1 MSGPFVYVE
10 RDPSGQV
17 LTGLRLI
24 GESGEERY
32 SVPGEASP
40 VQAVTFAAEWLRS
53 RLDAHT
59 GSGIGILCLDPRGS
73 VCSWL
78 DVPSED
84 DSVVRAAVR
93 QKPSGTWGEWASTP
107 ALESMGTVEA
117 LVPTAG
123 SSLQPIGV
131 QRNGSTGLA
140 VRKKAETESR
150 RAAVIGVSDLPVKL
164 LLDALDEMRIDI
176 GRVVTFWQ
184 AMALAW
190 DPSGERVDSDD
201 PLVSSAKVD
210 TAVVLVEE
218 TGRVQWTWSSE
229 GSLVAAGS
237 SLLEEGALSGDDAAR
252 NFGAGRLA
260 VDWLA
265 WTAQLGR
272 SPRRV
277 ICLIDESQG
286 SPAGVGAFGEAVTGV
301 WPGAAV
307 DLLRV
312 DDPVFSTMTRLSERT
327 PGGKLRRD
335 PAKAGT
341 VNALAGRPGRTHRA
355 MYRWMAGAIALGA
368 VALGIAGYRLR
379 STSGEAEQQAVKIR
393 NETRALILSELGN
406 QADQMYPEMSLQSM
420 LGEAQQNQSARAAMR
435 EVHPVLQAIDDVQF
449 VVGSAMSGV
458 EINRLVVDQP
468 ALQLDLITDTT
479 EQAETAQTILNGAM
493 EGFVRWN
500 RGSMRSG
507 ANGKTR
513 VSITGYWVD
522 SANQE
527 PGS

>member
-1 MSGPFVYVE
+1 MSGPCVYLE

-17 LTGLRLI
+17 LLGLRLI
-24 GESGEERY
+24 GDSGEERY
-32 SVPGEASP
+32 SVPEEASAA
-40 VQAVTFAAEWLRS
+40 QAVTFAAEWLRS

-59 GSGIGILCLDPRGS
+59 GTGIGILCLDPRGS

-84 DSVVRAAVR
+84 NSVVRAAVR
-93 QKPSGTWGEWASTP
+93 QKPVGAWGEWSTTP
-107 ALESMGTVEA
+107 ALETAGTVEA
-117 LVPTAG
+117 LVPSTG

-131 QRNGSTGLA
+131 QRNGSAGLA

-164 LLDALDEMRIDI
+164 LLDALDEMRIDVD
-176 GRVVTFWQ
+176 RVVTFWQ

-201 PLVSSAKVD
+201 PLVSSAVVD
-210 TAVVLVEE
+210 TAAVLIEPS
-218 TGRVQWTWSSE
+218 GRVQWTWSSE
-229 GSLVAAGS
+229 GVLVAAGS
-237 SLLEEGALSGDDAAR
+237 SILEEGALSGDDAAR
-252 NFGAGRLA
+252 TFGAGRLA

-277 ICLIDESQG
+277 YCLIDESHG
-286 SPAGVGAFGEAVTGV
+286 SAAGIGAFGEAVTGV

-312 DDPVFSTMTRLSERT
+312 DDPVYTTMMRLNERT

-335 PAKAGT
+335 LSKAGAVT
-341 VNALAGRPGRTHRA
+341 ALAGRPGRTHRS
-355 MYRWMAGAIALGA
+355 MYRWVAGAIALGA
-368 VALGIAGYRLR
+368 VALAVAGFRLR
-379 STSGEAEQQAVKIR
+379 STSGEAEKQAVTIR
-393 NETRALILSELGN
+393 NETHGLILSELGN
-406 QADQMYPEMSLQSM
+406 QADPMYPEMSLQSM
-420 LGEAQQNQSARAAMR
+420 LSEAQQRSNARNSLR
-435 EVHPVLQAIDDVQF
+435 EVYPVLQAIDDVQF

-479 EQAETAQTILNGAM
+479 EQAETAPTVLNSAM
-493 EGFVRWN
+493 KGFVRWS
-500 RGSMRSG
+500 RGSMRQG
-507 ANGKTR
+507 AGGKTR
-513 VSITGYWVD
+513 VSITGYWAD
-522 SANQE
+522 ATSQE